1 MNLALADLIGTMVV
15 PLKMCMEL
23 MQYSFLPIGD
33 TGCKIISFLPM
44 TTITVSSLTL
54 LIISID
60 RYIIVR
66 WPFRKVLIIY
76 HNTPAPCAGNTSLI
90 LARYC
95 NIWLFQKKNCTPPV
109 ADIDFQSNLTWP
121 PFFLE
126 KPIFADVFFFSFFFV
141 CFVFL
146 YWGCSPPK
154 CASQMFCLSKLKNP
168 PKILLK
174 NRYFS

>member
-95 NIWLFQKKNCTPPV
+95 NIWLFQKKKLYSPCCGYRFPV
-109 ADIDFQSNLTWP
+109 KFNVT
-121 PFFLE
+121 PFF
-126 KPIFADVFFFSFFFV
+126 S
-141 CFVFL
+141 
-146 YWGCSPPK
+146 
-154 CASQMFCLSKLKNP
+154 
-168 PKILLK
+168 
-174 NRYFS
+174 